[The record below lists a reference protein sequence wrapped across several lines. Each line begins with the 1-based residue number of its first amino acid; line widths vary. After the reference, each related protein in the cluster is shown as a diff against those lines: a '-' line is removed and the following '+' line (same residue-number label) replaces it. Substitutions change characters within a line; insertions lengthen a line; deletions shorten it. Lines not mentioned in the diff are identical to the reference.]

1 MLWFPAE
8 FIAASDGSAV
18 TGSGCGVDRPV
29 PGSAVG
35 AGAGAG
41 AVVAEVDGLGV
52 GVADGEG
59 VGVGV
64 GVGAAVVT
72 GAGVST
78 ADALKDPE
86 APVARPAMRASE
98 ASPVTAVRR
107 NGRIGLP
114 FKKPVLSATSAGH
127 FCQCW

>member
-1 MLWFPAE
+1 MLWLPAE

-41 AVVAEVDGLGV
+41 AVVAEVDGLAV

-64 GVGAAVVT
+64 GAAVVA

>member
-1 MLWFPAE
+1 MLWLPAE

-64 GVGAAVVT
+64 GAAVVA